1 MLEHRASAA
10 TTSGGPLRPGGSA
23 YGQKTHDTEIQD
35 SKAEGS
41 QEGESRKTQDRQ
53 SEGCEAESAKG
64 CSESTG
70 KKGESASQEGCCQAR
85 GTESGRPDQGDTF
98 RLVGQGSSDFRYP
111 VGNRFLEEGRHRDIG
126 CYTQHSLCV
135 FEKESESPARGL
147 RKFPSRETART
158 QGPQPRDG
166 RIHKDQGI
174 QGCALQGWL
183 QAEGR
188 SLTRTRLR
196 ATNPASFMGAGL
208 LVLCARSCLIGR
220 IGGPGIRHPHVCCR
234 GNANSD
240 HQHHGIAKP

>member
-1 MLEHRASAA
+1 MTGDWFSSPECAASCSHSH
-10 TTSGGPLRPGGSA
+10 TGGSA

-35 SKAEGS
+35 SKAESS
-41 QEGESRKTQDRQ
+41 QEGEDRQTQSCQ
-53 SEGCEAESAKG
+53 SEGCKTEGEKG
-64 CSESTG
+64 RSESTG
-70 KKGESASQEGCCQAR
+70 QAGESAGRTGESAGQEGCCQAR

-111 VGNRFLEEGRHRDIG
+111 VGNRFLEESRHRDIG

-135 FEKESESPARGL
+135 FEKEPESPTRGL

-158 QGPQPRDG
+158 QGPQPCDG

-174 QGCALQGWL
+174 QGRALQGWL

-188 SLTRTRLR
+188 SLTRSRLS

-208 LVLCARSCLIGR
+208 LVLCA
-220 IGGPGIRHPHVCCR
+220 
-234 GNANSD
+234 
-240 HQHHGIAKP
+240 